1 MSTKGAKV
9 AELFTKA
16 MATTKCFDQNLRQV
30 KVVCCAQG
38 RMVTEFKVGPEHLNQ
53 RGSLHGGFIAL
64 LVDAISTYA
73 LTAND
78 KVETRG
84 LSIDLSVTYLNAAKE
99 GDKIEVE
106 AVTRKVGRKIAFLD
120 VELRNK
126 DTNKVIATGK
136 HTKYVGV

>member
-84 LSIDLSVTYLNAAKE
+84 LSIDLSVTQRSLPSTCYNPDTHLRL
-99 GDKIEVE
+99 IE
-106 AVTRKVGRKIAFLD
+106 THQCF
-120 VELRNK
+120 
-126 DTNKVIATGK
+126 
-136 HTKYVGV
+136 HTSSARVPFSNS